1 MTTATAERII
11 RYEPKGAIL
20 DLFNARDPEILV
32 VGPAGTGKT
41 YGVLQLIHLLCLNH
55 PGMRA
60 LICRK
65 TLVSLTG
72 TALTTLREKV
82 LTPDDPV
89 KFFGGS
95 HAEPASFKY
104 ANGSR
109 IVVGGMD
116 SPSKILSSEY
126 DIAYV
131 NEATECSEE
140 DIETLTTRLRNGV
153 LRYPRLLM
161 DCNPS
166 YERHFLLQRC
176 LRGQTRMI
184 KSTHTDN
191 PTITTDYLSTL
202 EHLSGTRRQR
212 LYVGEW
218 VGMENAI
225 YGDLLD
231 PSRLLM
237 GIPERTAW
245 SGRSGGGMDFG
256 RIHLSAVVAV
266 TQSTDGTWWV
276 RECWAEPGGSK
287 DQILQAVRSHRIKY
301 NIRTG
306 VTDPIQEWAAQELGW
321 KPAKSGAGSR
331 KGRIERVRGLLETDA
346 LRFDVFGPG
355 VQELWDEMQ
364 MYRYEVRETDTLIED
379 VVVRKDDDRVAALE
393 YAIES
398 IQTALNVPQFGRA
411 TVRQDFGR
419 RPVAPVRSAVVKVG

>member
-95 HAEPASFKY
+95 HAEPASFRY

-126 DIAYV
+126 DLAYV

-166 YERHFLLQRC
+166 YERHHLLKRC
-176 LRGQTRMI
+176 QRGQTRMI

-191 PTITTDYLSTL
+191 PTITDDYLTTL
-202 EHLSGTRRQR
+202 ERLSGTRRQR

-231 PSRLLM
+231 PMRLL
-237 GIPERTAW
+237 IPIPDRIAW
-245 SGRSGGGMDFG
+245 QGAKVGGMDYG
-256 RIHLSAVVAV
+256 RIHLSAVVAI
-266 TQSTDGTWWV
+266 TQSSDGTYWV

-287 DQILQAVRSHRIKY
+287 EQIMQAVRSHGTRY
-301 NIRTG
+301 GVHRG
-306 VTDPIQEWAAQELGW
+306 VTDPIQEWAAQDLGW
-321 KPAKSGAGSR
+321 TPAKSGAGSR

-346 LRFDVFGPG
+346 IRFDVYGPG

-364 MYRYEVRETDTLIED
+364 MYRYEVRETDTVIED
-379 VVVRKDDDRVAALE
+379 VVVRKDDDRVAAFE
-393 YAIES
+393 YAIE
-398 IQTALNVPQFGRA
+398 ALNGGIEYDYVTKNTARRAPLPQ
-411 TVRQDFGR
+411 
-419 RPVAPVRSAVVKVG
+419 RSPSPMGI